1 MRLGSG
7 SVRALPLLWLLSA
20 SACGPGAVTLTMD
33 PFNNSGQSGFAQ
45 LTDTGGG
52 LEVKVQLLSGNV
64 KLPHLEH
71 FHTGR
76 CGEIGKLELF
86 LPDTQT
92 GIALRPLETQGEV
105 LQATTLLPGVTLKDL
120 TGDPKRQWVINVH
133 DPRDFSLY
141 VACGDL

>member
-1 MRLGSG
+1 
-7 SVRALPLLWLLSA
+7 VRALGLLWLLSA
-20 SACGPGAVTLTMD
+20 SGCGAGALTFPMD

-52 LEVKVQLLSGNV
+52 LEVKVQLLAGNV
-64 KLPHLEH
+64 KLPHLAH

-86 LPDTQT
+86 LPDTQKSL
-92 GIALRPLETQGEV
+92 ALRPLESQGEA
-105 LQATTLLPGVTLKDL
+105 LQATTVLSQVKLRDL
-120 TGDPKRQWVINVH
+120 TEDPQRHWVINVH